1 MRLGI
6 EVSCKEE
13 EEVEVSDDGVFGG
26 QKVGFGLGW
35 IGM

>member
-26 QKVGFGLGW
+26 PKVGFGLG
-35 IGM
+35 